1 MTTQLMETSSLAET
15 ANPVQVAQAAG
26 LRYVSDAI
34 AGIRRERHGDEF
46 VYFGT
51 KGQPITDEAELKRI
65 KSLGIPP
72 AYTDVWIC
80 PISNGHLQATARD
93 AKGRKQYRYHAFWRA
108 VRDETKYNRMLAFGQ
123 ALPQIR
129 AQVEHDM
136 GLPGLPR
143 LKVLATVV
151 RLLETTLIRVGNPEY
166 ARDNKSF
173 GLTTMRDRH
182 VEIEG
187 TKIRFHFKGKS
198 HKEHT
203 IDLKDRRL
211 AAIVKRCRDIPGQ
224 ELFQYLD
231 EDGKRQS
238 IDSAD
243 VNAYIHEI
251 TNQDFTAKDFRTWAG
266 TVVAALALQEFGAFD
281 TQAQAKKNIVQAIE
295 TASKRL
301 GNTPAICRKCYVH
314 PAVFEA
320 YMDGTL
326 LETLRQRAEQAL
338 TESLRDLPP
347 EETAVIALL
356 QERLAHEALA
366 LGVPNKNA

>member
-1 MTTQLMETSSLAET
+1 MSIQVIEAASLEET
-15 ANPVQVAQAAG
+15 ANPAHVAQAAG

-34 AGIRRERHGDEF
+34 PGIRRERQGDEF
-46 VYFGT
+46 VYIGT
-51 KGQPITDEAELKRI
+51 KGQPIRAEAELKRI

-80 PISNGHLQATARD
+80 PLPNGHLQATARD
-93 AKGRKQYRYHAFWRA
+93 AKARKQYRYHVRWRA
-108 VRDETKYNRMLAFGQ
+108 IRDETKYNRMLDFGQ
-123 ALPQIR
+123 ALPKIR
-129 AQVEHDM
+129 ARVEHDM
-136 GLPGLPR
+136 GLAGLPR

-151 RLLETTLIRVGNPEY
+151 RLLETTLIRVGNAEY

-198 HKEHT
+198 HKEHN

-231 EDGKRQS
+231 EDGQRQS

-251 TNQDFTAKDFRTWAG
+251 TGQDFTAKDFRTWAG

-281 TQAQAKKNIVQAIE
+281 TQSQAKKNIAQAIE

-326 LETLRQRAEQAL
+326 LETLRQRAAQAL
-338 TESLRDLPP
+338 TESLHALPP
-347 EETAVIALL
+347 EEAAVIALL
-356 QERLAHEALA
+356 QERLAHEAQA
-366 LGVPNKNA
+366 LEA